1 MLAYIGGMDIQQ
13 KKLFIG
19 ELSNLTGLSQRT
31 IRYYEELGFIVPLR
45 SDGGFRLYSPE
56 NIELLKLIARFRD
69 LGMSLSEIKQILS
82 PRASV
87 ADPETIAA
95 LQKALNDRKHE
106 FEQQLTRLSNGISEI
121 DALLT
126 FLSQCK
132 GCEGNNSHSSCKNCL
147 LERSSSD
154 QSVKT
159 IMTSLVGIDEFTTEA
174 GE

>member
-45 SDGGFRLYSPE
+45 SDGGFRLYSTE

-69 LGMSLSEIKQILS
+69 LGISLSEIKRILS
-82 PRASV
+82 PGASI

-95 LQKALNDRKHE
+95 FQKALDDMKQE
-106 FEQQLTRLSNGISEI
+106 FERQITKLSNGISEI
-121 DALLT
+121 DALLE

-132 GCEGNNSHSSCKNCL
+132 GCEGKENNSSCKNCL
-147 LERSSSD
+147 LKRDSGD

-159 IMTSLVGIDEFTTEA
+159 IMTSLVGIDEFTTETGA
-174 GE
+174 